1 MTPEPQSTETLDLE
15 TTLKALVEQH
25 GLGAVGNALVQQ
37 HGRTQAIAAMLYPS
51 QAATCSTSSNPS
63 AQTIPASITSA
74 VQSTSQTGLKRIKPA
89 QIPSY

>member
-1 MTPEPQSTETLDLE
+1 MTTMTPNPQSAATLDLE
-15 TTLKALVEQH
+15 PTLQALVNQH

-51 QAATCSTSSNPS
+51 QAAISSISSNPS

-74 VQSTSQTGLKRIKPA
+74 ALETFWSV
-89 QIPSY
+89 